1 MTYFTTANCIII
13 TIEKCVFHQK
23 NACAPPQS
31 VARTTIASPT
41 LLVKERSVMFP
52 EGAALR
58 TVNFKLEEL
67 QEGQKASEAGV
78 MDQH

>member
-1 MTYFTTANCIII
+1 M
-13 TIEKCVFHQK
+13 
-23 NACAPPQS
+23 CAPQS
-31 VARTTIASPT
+31 VARTTIASPI
-41 LLVKERSVMFP
+41 LLVKERSGTFP
-52 EGAALR
+52 EGAAPR